1 MYHCG
6 APLICL
12 TLVYRFVNGVESYP
26 MQNCMTGRKAL
37 LNDVD
42 FSDMAN
48 KICYN
53 LHDPNQQWF
62 NKMINGGEM

>member
-1 MYHCG
+1 
-6 APLICL
+6 
-12 TLVYRFVNGVESYP
+12 
-26 MQNCMTGRKAL
+26 MQNCMTGRKSL
-37 LNDVD
+37 FNDVD

-62 NKMINGGEM
+62 NKMVNGGEM